1 MILLTCMQS
10 SLTLALPEQPTWC
23 RSSARRKA
31 LAFAKHG
38 GNPILFRSPE
48 LTASLDPPSVPA
60 SGGIPPPL
68 PPYSSF
74 SFLSDRL
81 PSCILLALARARKN
95 SSRRATQRR
104 LPSCMFG
111 PRTIS
116 SLVPSRTQCPLSGLS
131 LPAALLPAD
140 IWCPESRPCLRQ
152 SSRSSSLA
160 PLDN

>member
-68 PPYSSF
+68 PPTPLSPSF
-74 SFLSDRL
+74 PIGCL
-81 PSCILLALARARKN
+81 PAFFWPSRVRARI
-95 SSRRATQRR
+95 R
-104 LPSCMFG
+104 
-111 PRTIS
+111 
-116 SLVPSRTQCPLSGLS
+116 VDEPLSAGFPLACSAPGPFRVWFLRERSALS
-131 LPAALLPAD
+131 RVSLFPLLSCLLTFGAWRAAPTSD
-140 IWCPESRPCLRQ
+140 SP
-152 SSRSSSLA
+152 LA
-160 PLDN
+160 APR